1 MRALV
6 VGNSTLA
13 TMYENELYCTA
24 REAADAFTLPSAVQ
38 YRLPEHLR
46 LHIAQSVTLK
56 ASTHVQGTGG
66 RDHARAHAYTLIL
79 E

>member
-1 MRALV
+1 
-6 VGNSTLA
+6 
-13 TMYENELYCTA
+13 MYENELYYTSC
-24 REAADAFTLPSAVQ
+24 EAADAFILPSAVQ

-66 RDHARAHAYTLIL
+66 RDRTRAHAHKSF
-79 E
+79 